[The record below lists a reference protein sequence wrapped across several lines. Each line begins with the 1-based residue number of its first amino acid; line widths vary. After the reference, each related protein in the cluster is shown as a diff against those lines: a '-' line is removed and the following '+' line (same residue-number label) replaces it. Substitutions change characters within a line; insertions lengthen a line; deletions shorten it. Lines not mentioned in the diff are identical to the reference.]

1 MTRSRVEIHTYT
13 GEWVREFDAVGD
25 ALRSALTSTALRI
38 DHIGSTSIPGLAA
51 KPIIDIQV
59 SVQALEPMDFRTPIE
74 SLGYVWRH
82 ENPEKTKRYF
92 REQPGSRRTHIHVR
106 RAGSWHEQYAL
117 LFRDYMR
124 EHADACSRYEHVK
137 RKLAAEYPSDMPSYT
152 DAKAPVFWEIMQKAD
167 RWAAAIGWEPGPSDA

>member
-1 MTRSRVEIHTYT
+1 MAQSRVEIHEHTT
-13 GEWVREFDAVGD
+13 AWAREFATIGN
-25 ALRSALTSTALRI
+25 ALRKALTNTAIRI

-59 SVQALEPMDFRTPIE
+59 SVQALEPMDFRAPIE

-82 ENPEKTKRYF
+82 DNPEKTKRYF
-92 REQPGSRRTHIHVR
+92 RERPGNRRTHVHVR

-124 EHADACSRYEHVK
+124 VHPDACEQYEQVK
-137 RKLAAEYPSDMPSYT
+137 RRLAAEYLTDMPSYT
-152 DAKAPVFWEIMQKAD
+152 ESKAPIFWEIIQKAD
-167 RWAAAIGWEPGPSDA
+167 RWAASTGWEPGPSDA